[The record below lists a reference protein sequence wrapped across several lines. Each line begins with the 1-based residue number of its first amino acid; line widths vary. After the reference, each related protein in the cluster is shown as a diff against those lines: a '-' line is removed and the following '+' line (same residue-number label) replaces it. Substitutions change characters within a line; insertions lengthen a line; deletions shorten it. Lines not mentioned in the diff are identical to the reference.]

1 MKSKLIQTALFLLFL
16 IGASCG
22 QKAEETPAQIIPV
35 TESYVAKGDSML
47 YGFACDG
54 CSDSVLVFMP
64 DTISDPISYNIVEAT
79 LKRHVFGSPKV
90 GDKVA
95 ILLGPD
101 GKEVLMVI
109 DIDDLKGTW
118 TYQVLPESKLK
129 NIESESEG
137 EIEMT
142 PEERHELDSFIAT
155 LMVPREYG
163 MTLKRDYTTQSV
175 GGPPRQTSL
184 DEESPVVYPRQR
196 RYHEWHL
203 WNGKL
208 ILTNRGRQALKDS
221 TQPDHLMND
230 TAEFLMM
237 FRDTLVLK
245 FKDFERGYSR
255 RPDSLSVK

>member
-1 MKSKLIQTALFLLFL
+1 MKSKQIFALLFLLL
-16 IGASCG
+16 AAIGCG
-22 QKAEETPAQIIPV
+22 KQINEVPEQILPPS
-35 TESYVAKGDSML
+35 ESYESKGDSML

-64 DTISDPISYNIVEAT
+64 DTISDPISYNIINAT
-79 LKRHVFGSPKV
+79 LQRHVFGSPKV

-95 ILLGPD
+95 IQLSPD
-101 GKEVLMVI
+101 GKEVLMVV

-118 TYQVLPESKLK
+118 TYMVLPESRMKPV
-129 NIESESEG
+129 EVDSE
-137 EIEMT
+137 IKVT
-142 PEERHELDSFIAT
+142 PEEQHEIDSFIAT

-163 MTLKRDYTTQSV
+163 MTLKRDFTVQSV

-208 ILTNRGRQALKDS
+208 ILTNRGRHALNDS
-221 TQPDHLMND
+221 THPAHLVND

-237 FRDTLVLK
+237 YRDTLMLK

-255 RPDSLSVK
+255 KPDSLSIK